1 MANRSIQAKIL
12 KMKRRGKT
20 LRFSRQVINTGRGP
34 NVERMAEYYAR
45 VSAESYETT
54 LAEDLEIKDI
64 RYAQIT
70 LGVSVYH
77 RITLV
82 DCMSGKLEL
91 IVLND
96 KWFFVDFDRKTNTL
110 RRSRDYGSKAF
121 AMGRLKNKM
130 VTWVETIL
138 MKTT

>member
-1 MANRSIQAKIL
+1 MANRSIQAKVL

-54 LAEDLEIKDI
+54 LSEDLEMKDI
-64 RYAQIT
+64 RYAQLM

-91 IVLND
+91 IVLDD
-96 KWFFVDFDRKTNTL
+96 KWFF
-110 RRSRDYGSKAF
+110 
-121 AMGRLKNKM
+121 
-130 VTWVETIL
+130 
-138 MKTT
+138 